1 MYKVYKYNDR
11 KSTGRNRQFPV
22 IKKPV
27 GAYCIMEI
35 NMMRIRKNTSS
46 WGRKIRT
53 FSGSFTLEAAVIVP
67 LVMVIMVAVIFLTF
81 YVHDKVTMTAVS
93 DYALLENAGNIG
105 KNEQEITTGMTQ
117 LLSDR
122 MIAATDI
129 SSSLSGSDNKAYASA
144 SAHINLPTAMMR
156 AILGEE
162 TENLNQEIDISN
174 LSGRKT
180 LLLYKA
186 IIEGASEIS
195 KVK

>member
-1 MYKVYKYNDR
+1 M
-11 KSTGRNRQFPV
+11 
-22 IKKPV
+22 
-27 GAYCIMEI
+27 M
-35 NMMRIRKNTSS
+35 NMIRIRKKRSLRG
-46 WGRKIRT
+46 GRNIA

-67 LVMVIMVAVIFLTF
+67 LVMVIMVAAVFLTF
-81 YVHDKVTMTAVS
+81 YVHDIVTMTAVS
-93 DYALLENAGNIG
+93 DYALLENAGNIR

-129 SSSLSGSDNKAYASA
+129 SSSVSGSDNKAYATA
-144 SAHINLPTAMMR
+144 SAHINLPTAMLKNM
-156 AILGEE
+156 LGEE
-162 TENLNQEIDISN
+162 TENLNKEIDISN

-195 KVK
+195 GGK

>member
-1 MYKVYKYNDR
+1 M
-11 KSTGRNRQFPV
+11 
-22 IKKPV
+22 
-27 GAYCIMEI
+27 M
-35 NMMRIRKNTSS
+35 NMIRIRKKKSQ
-46 WGRKIRT
+46 WGGRNIA

-67 LVMVIMVAVIFLTF
+67 LVMVIMVAAVFLTF
-81 YVHDKVTMTAVS
+81 YVHDIVTMTAVS
-93 DYALLENAGNIG
+93 DYALLENAGNIK

-129 SSSLSGSDNKAYASA
+129 SSSVSGSDNKAYATA
-144 SAHINLPTAMMR
+144 SAHINLPTAMLKNM
-156 AILGEE
+156 LGEE
-162 TENLNQEIDISN
+162 TENLNKEIDISN

-195 KVK
+195 GGK

>member
-1 MYKVYKYNDR
+1 M
-11 KSTGRNRQFPV
+11 
-22 IKKPV
+22 
-27 GAYCIMEI
+27 M
-35 NMMRIRKNTSS
+35 NMIRIRKKKSQ
-46 WGRKIRT
+46 WGGRNIA

-67 LVMVIMVAVIFLTF
+67 LVMVIMVAAVFLTF
-81 YVHDKVTMTAVS
+81 FVHDIVTMTAVS
-93 DYALLENAGNIG
+93 DYALLENAGNIK

-129 SSSLSGSDNKAYASA
+129 SSSVSGSDNKAYATA
-144 SAHINLPTAMMR
+144 SAHINLPTAMLKTM
-156 AILGEE
+156 LGEE
-162 TENLNQEIDISN
+162 TENLNKEIDISN

-195 KVK
+195 GGK

>member
-1 MYKVYKYNDR
+1 M
-11 KSTGRNRQFPV
+11 
-22 IKKPV
+22 
-27 GAYCIMEI
+27 M
-35 NMMRIRKNTSS
+35 NMIRIRKKKSQ
-46 WGRKIRT
+46 WGGRNIA

-67 LVMVIMVAVIFLTF
+67 LVMVIMVAAVFLTF
-81 YVHDKVTMTAVS
+81 YVHDIVTMTAVS
-93 DYALLENAGNIG
+93 DYALLKNAGNIR

-129 SSSLSGSDNKAYASA
+129 SSSVSGSDNKAYATA
-144 SAHINLPTAMMR
+144 SAHINLPTAMLKTM
-156 AILGEE
+156 LGEE
-162 TENLNQEIDISN
+162 TENLNKEIDISN

-195 KVK
+195 GGK

>member
-1 MYKVYKYNDR
+1 M
-11 KSTGRNRQFPV
+11 
-22 IKKPV
+22 
-27 GAYCIMEI
+27 
-35 NMMRIRKNTSS
+35 NMIRIRKKKSQ
-46 WGRKIRT
+46 WGGRNIA

-67 LVMVIMVAVIFLTF
+67 LVMVIMVAAVFLTF
-81 YVHDKVTMTAVS
+81 YVHDIVTMTAVS
-93 DYALLENAGNIG
+93 DYALLENAGNIK

-129 SSSLSGSDNKAYASA
+129 SSSVSGSDNKAYATA
-144 SAHINLPTAMMR
+144 SAHINLPTAMLKNM
-156 AILGEE
+156 LGEE
-162 TENLNQEIDISN
+162 TENLNKEIDISN

-195 KVK
+195 GGK

>member
-1 MYKVYKYNDR
+1 M
-11 KSTGRNRQFPV
+11 
-22 IKKPV
+22 
-27 GAYCIMEI
+27 M
-35 NMMRIRKNTSS
+35 NMIRIRKKKSQ
-46 WGRKIRT
+46 WGGRNIA

-67 LVMVIMVAVIFLTF
+67 LVMVIMVAAVFLTF
-81 YVHDKVTMTAVS
+81 YVHDIVTMTAVS
-93 DYALLENAGNIG
+93 DYALLENAGNIR

-129 SSSLSGSDNKAYASA
+129 SSSVSGSDNKAYATA
-144 SAHINLPTAMMR
+144 SAHINLPTAMLKTM
-156 AILGEE
+156 LGEE
-162 TENLNQEIDISN
+162 TENLNKEIDISN

-195 KVK
+195 GGK

>member
-1 MYKVYKYNDR
+1 M
-11 KSTGRNRQFPV
+11 
-22 IKKPV
+22 
-27 GAYCIMEI
+27 M
-35 NMMRIRKNTSS
+35 NMIRIRKKKSQ
-46 WGRKIRT
+46 WGGRNIA

-67 LVMVIMVAVIFLTF
+67 LVMVIMVAAVFLTF
-81 YVHDKVTMTAVS
+81 YVHDIVTMTAVS
-93 DYALLENAGNIG
+93 DYALLENAGNIK

-129 SSSLSGSDNKAYASA
+129 SSSVSGSDNKAYATA
-144 SAHINLPTAMMR
+144 SAHINLPTAMLKTM
-156 AILGEE
+156 LGEE
-162 TENLNQEIDISN
+162 TENLNKEIDISN

-195 KVK
+195 GGK

>member
-1 MYKVYKYNDR
+1 M
-11 KSTGRNRQFPV
+11 
-22 IKKPV
+22 
-27 GAYCIMEI
+27 M
-35 NMMRIRKNTSS
+35 NMIRIRKKKSQ
-46 WGRKIRT
+46 WGGRNIA

-67 LVMVIMVAVIFLTF
+67 LVMVIMVAAVFLTF
-81 YVHDKVTMTAVS
+81 YVHDIVTMTAVS
-93 DYALLENAGNIG
+93 DYALLENAGNIR

-129 SSSLSGSDNKAYASA
+129 SSSVSGSDNKAYATV
-144 SAHINLPTAMMR
+144 SAHINLPTAMLKTM
-156 AILGEE
+156 LGEE
-162 TENLNQEIDISN
+162 TENLNKEIDISN

-195 KVK
+195 GGK

>member
-1 MYKVYKYNDR
+1 M
-11 KSTGRNRQFPV
+11 
-22 IKKPV
+22 
-27 GAYCIMEI
+27 M
-35 NMMRIRKNTSS
+35 NMIRIRKKNSLRG
-46 WGRKIRT
+46 GRNIA

-67 LVMVIMVAVIFLTF
+67 LVMVIMVAAVFLTF
-81 YVHDKVTMTAVS
+81 YVHDIVTMTAVS
-93 DYALLENAGNIG
+93 DYALLENAGNIR

-129 SSSLSGSDNKAYASA
+129 SSSVSGSDNKAYATA
-144 SAHINLPTAMMR
+144 SAHINLPTAMLKTM
-156 AILGEE
+156 LGEE
-162 TENLNQEIDISN
+162 TENLNKEIDISN

-195 KVK
+195 GGK

>member
-1 MYKVYKYNDR
+1 M
-11 KSTGRNRQFPV
+11 
-22 IKKPV
+22 
-27 GAYCIMEI
+27 M
-35 NMMRIRKNTSS
+35 NMIRIRKKRSL
-46 WGRKIRT
+46 WGERNIT

-67 LVMVIMVAVIFLTF
+67 LVMVIMVAAVFLTF
-81 YVHDKVTMTAVS
+81 YVHDIVTMTAVS
-93 DYALLENAGNIG
+93 DYALLENAGNIR

-129 SSSLSGSDNKAYASA
+129 SSSVSGSDNKAYATA
-144 SAHINLPTAMMR
+144 SAHINLPTAMLKTM
-156 AILGEE
+156 LGEE
-162 TENLNQEIDISN
+162 TGNLNEKIDISN

-195 KVK
+195 GGK

>member
-1 MYKVYKYNDR
+1 M
-11 KSTGRNRQFPV
+11 
-22 IKKPV
+22 
-27 GAYCIMEI
+27 
-35 NMMRIRKNTSS
+35 NMIRIRKKKSQ
-46 WGRKIRT
+46 WGGRNIA

-67 LVMVIMVAVIFLTF
+67 LVMVIMVAAVFLTF
-81 YVHDKVTMTAVS
+81 YVHDIVTMTAVS
-93 DYALLENAGNIG
+93 DYALLENAGNIR

-129 SSSLSGSDNKAYASA
+129 SSSVSGSDNKAYATA
-144 SAHINLPTAMMR
+144 SAHINLPTAMLKTM
-156 AILGEE
+156 LGEE
-162 TENLNQEIDISN
+162 TENLNKEIDISN

-195 KVK
+195 GGK

>member
-1 MYKVYKYNDR
+1 M
-11 KSTGRNRQFPV
+11 
-22 IKKPV
+22 
-27 GAYCIMEI
+27 
-35 NMMRIRKNTSS
+35 NMIRIRKKKSQ
-46 WGRKIRT
+46 WGGRNIA

-67 LVMVIMVAVIFLTF
+67 LVMVIMVAAVFLTF
-81 YVHDKVTMTAVS
+81 YVHDIVTMTAVS
-93 DYALLENAGNIG
+93 DYALLENAGNIK

-129 SSSLSGSDNKAYASA
+129 SSSVSGSDNKAYATA
-144 SAHINLPTAMMR
+144 SAHINLPTAMLKTM
-156 AILGEE
+156 LGEE
-162 TENLNQEIDISN
+162 TENLNKEIDISN

-195 KVK
+195 GGK